1 MEIGE
6 KSDAQVKEIVKRL
19 GNALMVPGCHGW
31 NKEHPNELIVEAAE
45 KQMEQ
50 LHDRQKNAAIEV
62 MGVVLGANR
71 NWEKQVKKYLTQMR
85 NDEVIKNI
93 TFRQLLDKLL
103 ATDYKAFKDV
113 WGHSDE
119 KKFNTLK
126 SLVEQILIFGAVRPE
141 LNDVALMKEW
151 AETAKLEN
159 RAKDL
164 LGGIPNVG
172 IATFQHLRMT
182 FGMDTVKPDQRVK
195 EVLKNEFGLRLSPE
209 KAISAVEEIARI
221 TGNRVYVIDQ
231 IFVKYGS
238 GYY

>member
-1 MEIGE
+1 MKIGE
-6 KSDAQVKEIVKRL
+6 KSDAQVKEIVERL
-19 GNALMVPGCHGW
+19 GNALMAPGSHGW
-31 NKEHPNELIVEAAE
+31 NKEHPNERIVEAAQ
-45 KQMEQ
+45 KQMG
-50 LHDRQKNAAIEV
+50 LHASKKNAAIAV
-62 MGVVLGANR
+62 MGVLLGANR
-71 NWEKQVKKYLTQMR
+71 NWEKQVKCNLKRMR
-85 NDEVIKNI
+85 NDEAIKDI

-103 ATDYKAFKDV
+103 ATDYKAFSKV

-119 KKFNTLK
+119 KKYNTLK
-126 SLVEQILIFGAVRPE
+126 SLVDNILIFGITHPTLDDFE
-141 LNDVALMKEW
+141 LMKEW

-159 RAKDL
+159 RSNDL
-164 LGGIPNVG
+164 LGKLKNVG

-182 FGMDTVKPDQRVK
+182 FGVDTVKPDQRVK
-195 EVLKNEFGLRLSPE
+195 EVLKNEFGVRLSPE

>member
-1 MEIGE
+1 MKIGE
-6 KSDAQVKEIVKRL
+6 KSDAQIKEIIERL
-19 GNALMVPGCHGW
+19 GNALMAPKSHGYE
-31 NKEHPNELIVEAAE
+31 KYVGKRIVEAAE
-45 KQMEQ
+45 EQMTELQ
-50 LHDRQKNAAIEV
+50 DSQKNAAIAV

-71 NWEKQVKKYLTQMR
+71 DWQRQVAKHLVRMR
-85 NDEVIKNI
+85 ADESIKNI
-93 TFRQLLDKLL
+93 TFRQLLNRLQ
-103 ATDYKAFKDV
+103 ATNYKDFKAI

-126 SLVEQILIFGAVRPE
+126 SLVEQILIFGADHPT

-164 LGGIPNVG
+164 LGGLANVG

-182 FGMDTVKPDQRVK
+182 FGVDTVKPDQRVK
-195 EVLKNEFGLRLSPE
+195 EVLKNEFGVQLSNE

-221 TGNRVYVIDQ
+221 TGHRVHVVDQ